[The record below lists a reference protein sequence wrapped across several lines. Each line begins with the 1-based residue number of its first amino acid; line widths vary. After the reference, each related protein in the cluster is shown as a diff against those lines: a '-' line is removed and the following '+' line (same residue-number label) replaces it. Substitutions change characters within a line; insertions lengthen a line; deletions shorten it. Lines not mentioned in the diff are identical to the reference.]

1 MNDEIY
7 PLGAKD
13 EEEPRFRVLLKKVL
27 VMYVSSS
34 NMQNLT
40 GYVKHFPLQQK
51 HD

>member
-13 EEEPRFRVLLKKVL
+13 EEEPCFRVLWKRVL

-34 NMQNLT
+34 NMQNLA
-40 GYVKHFPLQQK
+40 GYVKHYPLQLE